1 MKTPPGRTAF
11 FSSVQLYQLL
21 SREEMVAADNSW
33 VEYAP
38 YPYMWLENCKGNN
51 NGLGVVSQGREHK
64 MEDMPEWKEEFI
76 KTVSGKL
83 LRTISAFG
91 RSYRMM

>member
-1 MKTPPGRTAF
+1 
-11 FSSVQLYQLL
+11 
-21 SREEMVAADNSW
+21 
-33 VEYAP
+33 
-38 YPYMWLENCKGNN
+38 MWLENCKGNN

-91 RSYRMM
+91 RSSRMM